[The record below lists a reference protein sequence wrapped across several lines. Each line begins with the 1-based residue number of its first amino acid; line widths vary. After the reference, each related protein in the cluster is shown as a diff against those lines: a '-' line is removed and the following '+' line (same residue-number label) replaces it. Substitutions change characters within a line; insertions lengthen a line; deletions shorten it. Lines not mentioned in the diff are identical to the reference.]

1 MVWKKCPEMPQ
12 DGAEILSLADVK
24 RIYESSTEKPKPRV
38 MTEDAGLF
46 GVKIALED
54 EGDVENV
61 LTAVLT
67 RQLCR
72 LFLCWHQHIILQ
84 EAKV

>member
-1 MVWKKCPEMPQ
+1 MPQ

-46 GVKIALED
+46 GVKIALKD

-67 RQLCR
+67 RQQCR
-72 LFLCWHQHIILQ
+72 LFLC
-84 EAKV
+84 